1 MCGRPC
7 GHPQTLGGLL
17 LQLGPHA
24 QTGARSGG
32 GRARSVRVVA
42 EGPAQVS
49 SPAVPDKLAQ
59 GVSEAGRSA
68 QPV

>member
-1 MCGRPC
+1 M
-7 GHPQTLGGLL
+7 
-17 LQLGPHA
+17 
-24 QTGARSGG
+24 
-32 GRARSVRVVA
+32 VA